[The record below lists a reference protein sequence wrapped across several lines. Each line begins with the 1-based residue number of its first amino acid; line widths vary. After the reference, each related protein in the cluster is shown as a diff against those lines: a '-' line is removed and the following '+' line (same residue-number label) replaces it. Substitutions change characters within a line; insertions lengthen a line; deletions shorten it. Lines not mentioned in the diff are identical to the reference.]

1 MSEVT
6 HTCAVENGCLACA
19 AMIERWKAKQAA
31 LDDLPDRFSLSV
43 FVNAGL
49 PLEMA
54 SLALMAAR
62 RVLADAESRRQ

>member
-1 MSEVT
+1 
-6 HTCAVENGCLACA
+6 
-19 AMIERWKAKQAA
+19 MIERWKAKQAA